1 MTRVLSAVARDAGIY
16 VAAARGPV
24 GPPRLEDDARV
35 RAPMLAARRLEDA
48 GEAAQDRAAGRSV
61 GERPV
66 QERGRE
72 LLVRVDGEHVR
83 RRRDVKRQI
92 PRAADVPRQILGDAD
107 DDDAAAR
114 RERRED
120 VRRGVARR
128 AVVDD
133 EEEQFREQRVVV
145 GVPRGHVPRRVGD
158 VAVVQI
164 GDREFRRAGVQRVV
178 AAEALRARRVGR
190 QRRVGADD
198 GTAAPSLLLRGTRGR
213 SEEE

>member
-61 GERPV
+61 GERPD

-83 RRRDVKRQI
+83 RRRDVE
-92 PRAADVPRQILGDAD
+92 PSEGGVDSSLAP
-107 DDDAAAR
+107 DAARDAKFLAPPTFHAR
-114 RERRED
+114 SSAMRTTTTR
-120 VRRGVARR
+120 
-128 AVVDD
+128 
-133 EEEQFREQRVVV
+133 
-145 GVPRGHVPRRVGD
+145 PRGASG
-158 VAVVQI
+158 AKTS
-164 GDREFRRAGVQRVV
+164 
-178 AAEALRARRVGR
+178 AAASRGE
-190 QRRVGADD
+190 
-198 GTAAPSLLLRGTRGR
+198 PSSTMRK
-213 SEEE
+213 SSFASSASS